1 MQEYREIAT
10 KENGRLLGLGFT
22 RLGGFFTLWGELDTF
37 CLEEM
42 LPLSLCYVSFHFT

>member
-10 KENGRLLGLGFT
+10 RKKGLLGLGFT

-42 LPLSLCYVSFHFT
+42 LPLSLCSH